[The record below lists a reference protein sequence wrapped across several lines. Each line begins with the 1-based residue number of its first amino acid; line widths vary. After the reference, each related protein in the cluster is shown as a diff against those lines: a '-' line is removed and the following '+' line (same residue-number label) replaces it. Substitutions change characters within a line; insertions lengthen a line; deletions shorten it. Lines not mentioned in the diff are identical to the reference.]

1 MTAPAGRAYTAILDW
16 LEEQLRSGAISTN
29 DKLPGERAL
38 AEQFGVSR
46 ASVREAVRVMD
57 AMGLIRSAT
66 GSGPRAGAIV
76 VSEPAA
82 PLGWALRMH
91 VATRALP
98 VRDIVDTRI
107 LLETDAARRAAVVD
121 HPRREAVLIEAASLL
136 DRMDDAD
143 LPSDDF
149 HRLDAEFHVL
159 LTSLGGN
166 VVAET
171 MLGSLR
177 QATIGYVAE
186 TVPGLPD
193 WAGVRGTLQ
202 RQHRDI
208 LDAVVARDGDTAA
221 RLLAEHIRWFYA
233 HSRDALED

>member
-16 LEEQLRSGAISTN
+16 LEEQLRSGAIATG

-66 GSGPRAGAIV
+66 GSGPRAGAVV

-82 PLGWALRMH
+82 PLAWALRMH

-107 LLETDAARRAAVVD
+107 LLEADAARRAAVVD
-121 HPRREAVLIEAASLL
+121 HPDRADVLAEAADLL
-136 DRMDDAD
+136 ERMDDAD
-143 LPSDDF
+143 LPRDDF
-149 HRLDAEFHVL
+149 HRLDAEFHVR

-171 MLGSLR
+171 MMGSLR

-186 TVPGLPD
+186 TVAGLPD

-202 RQHRDI
+202 CQHRDI

-221 RLLAEHIRWFYA
+221 RLLAEHIRWFYS
-233 HSRDALED
+233 HSPDALED